1 MQKVTVWRNKGLN
14 FYENSHNF
22 IDWTD
27 RLLSVGTRGRKR
39 SCVCVCTKRV
49 CVRLPY
55 WSAKQSNWL
64 SHARPAPFPF
74 PVFLFPGRNALPSCM
89 LSTLA
94 PDPIRVQSCV
104 YCLFW
109 TNRNSLA
116 VPSIFLSISLSNQSD
131 ESLYRRIHSME
142 IFTSTEAMVLGIW
155 FYLNIF
161 LSQTWTIYS

>member
-1 MQKVTVWRNKGLN
+1 M
-14 FYENSHNF
+14 NF

-89 LSTLA
+89 
-94 PDPIRVQSCV
+94 RVCIKS
-104 YCLFW
+104 LFFQKKKG
-109 TNRNSLA
+109 TDLLKISKNGSKSNKSSVFSA
-116 VPSIFLSISLSNQSD
+116 YFIFFQKKNFKKIKKK
-131 ESLYRRIHSME
+131 
-142 IFTSTEAMVLGIW
+142 
-155 FYLNIF
+155 
-161 LSQTWTIYS
+161 